1 MSKSDLSLSNNLGDV
16 QLLTVKQVAKLLG
29 FHERTCW
36 KMAVMGEIPKPIKI
50 GSKAQRW
57 RMNDLKSF
65 IQGGG
70 L

>member
-1 MSKSDLSLSNNLGDV
+1 MSKLDNPSPNDLGEV

-36 KMAVMGEIPKPIKI
+36 KMAIMGQIPQPIRL
-50 GSKAQRW
+50 GTKAKRW